1 MESTS
6 DFSSSK
12 GELLG
17 IILSYHNPNTKNST
31 LLSEHL
37 NLKSISY
44 FHRKALRQILHF
56 LTKSL
61 LQQFETSHSL
71 HTSLQ
76 DSETC
81 STTHIYALD
90 SIQIRL
96 FAFSTQDYP
105 AYHVFKVLEVL
116 WLELKQLNPEF
127 FKKDAVWD
135 DVDGFKIK
143 RIEEVFDK
151 NRFIREVDLVSLARE
166 KTEGVQE
173 VLQNDLRKML
183 GTKQDLIRL
192 VDTSEELN
200 KQAKMF
206 LTEGKKM
213 NKRCCVIF

>member
-1 MESTS
+1 M
-6 DFSSSK
+6 
-12 GELLG
+12 
-17 IILSYHNPNTKNST
+17 
-31 LLSEHL
+31 
-37 NLKSISY
+37 
-44 FHRKALRQILHF
+44 
-56 LTKSL
+56 
-61 LQQFETSHSL
+61 
-71 HTSLQ
+71 
-76 DSETC
+76 
-81 STTHIYALD
+81 
-90 SIQIRL
+90 
-96 FAFSTQDYP
+96 
-105 AYHVFKVLEVL
+105 
-116 WLELKQLNPEF
+116 NPEF